1 MNDLEKALNC
11 YKCALD
17 DVEKAL
23 SCYQCALDDVCFG
36 QTCTDC
42 HLYQRSYLNDQ
53 ETMEAAIKRIHELEK
68 SNRNWRRKVQRL
80 RKELKEVK
88 ADGVS

>member
-1 MNDLEKALNC
+1 MNDLEKAL
-11 YKCALD
+11 
-17 DVEKAL
+17 
-23 SCYQCALDDVCFG
+23 SCERRYADNLCISFECNDCEFW
-36 QTCTDC
+36 QTE
-42 HLYQRSYLNDQ
+42 YLN
-53 ETMEAAIKRIHELEK
+53 TSTIMEAAIKRIHELEK

>member
-1 MNDLEKALNC
+1 MDDL
-11 YKCALD
+11 
-17 DVEKAL
+17 EKAL
-23 SCYQCALDDVCFG
+23 SCYQCALDDVCFY
-36 QTCTDC
+36 QTCADC
-42 HLYQRSYLNDQ
+42 RLYQRRYLSAQ
-53 ETMEAAIKRIHELEK
+53 EAMEAAIKRIHDLEK

>member
-1 MNDLEKALNC
+1 MDDLEKALNC
-11 YKCALD
+11 Y
-17 DVEKAL
+17 
-23 SCYQCALDDVCFG
+23 QCALDGVCFG

-42 HLYQRSYLNDQ
+42 QLYQRRYLGAKY
-53 ETMEAAIKRIHELEK
+53 TMEAAIKRIHELEK

>member
-11 YKCALD
+11 Y
-17 DVEKAL
+17 
-23 SCYQCALDDVCFG
+23 QCALDGVCFD

-42 HLYQRSYLNDQ
+42 QLYQRRYLGAKYAR
-53 ETMEAAIKRIHELEK
+53 EAASKRIHELEK
-68 SNRNWRRKVQRL
+68 SKRNWRRKVQRL

-88 ADGVS
+88 ADGIS

>member
-11 YKCALD
+11 Y
-17 DVEKAL
+17 
-23 SCYQCALDDVCFG
+23 QCAWDYVCFD

-42 HLYQRSYLNDQ
+42 ELYQRSYPNPQDA
-53 ETMEAAIKRIHELEK
+53 MEAAIKRIHELEK

>member
-11 YKCALD
+11 YQCVLD
-17 DVEKAL
+17 GD
-23 SCYQCALDDVCFG
+23 CFDLPCG
-36 QTCTDC
+36 DC
-42 HLYQRSYLNDQ
+42 HLYQRRYLSAKVA
-53 ETMEAAIKRIHELEK
+53 MEAAIKRIHELEK

>member
-1 MNDLEKALNC
+1 MDDLEKALN
-11 YKCALD
+11 
-17 DVEKAL
+17 
-23 SCYQCALDDVCFG
+23 CYQCALDDVCFG
-36 QTCTDC
+36 QTCADC
-42 HLYQRSYLNDQ
+42 RLYQRRYLSAKVA
-53 ETMEAAIKRIHELEK
+53 MEAAIKRIHELEN

>member
-1 MNDLEKALNC
+1 MDYLEKALN
-11 YKCALD
+11 
-17 DVEKAL
+17 
-23 SCYQCALDDVCFG
+23 CYQCALDDVCFDR
-36 QTCTDC
+36 TCIDC
-42 HLYQRSYLNDQ
+42 RLYQRRYLSAKDA
-53 ETMEAAIKRIHELEK
+53 MEAAIKRIHELEK

>member
-1 MNDLEKALNC
+1 MNDLEKALTG
-11 YKCALD
+11 
-17 DVEKAL
+17 
-23 SCYQCALDDVCFG
+23 YQCVLDGVCFD
-36 QTCTDC
+36 QTCADC
-42 HLYQRSYLNDQ
+42 QLYQRRYLNAQDA
-53 ETMEAAIKRIHELEK
+53 MEAAIKRIHELEK

>member
-1 MNDLEKALNC
+1 MVMDDLEKALNC
-11 YKCALD
+11 Y
-17 DVEKAL
+17 
-23 SCYQCALDDVCFG
+23 QCAWDYVCFG
-36 QTCTDC
+36 QTCADC
-42 HLYQRSYLNDQ
+42 RLYQRSYLSAQ
-53 ETMEAAIKRIHELEK
+53 EAMEAAIKRIHELEK

>member
-1 MNDLEKALNC
+1 MDDLEKALNC
-11 YKCALD
+11 YQCVLD
-17 DVEKAL
+17 SACSD
-23 SCYQCALDDVCFG
+23 

-42 HLYQRSYLNDQ
+42 HLYQRRYLSAQD
-53 ETMEAAIKRIHELEK
+53 TMEAAIKRIHELEK

>member
-1 MNDLEKALNC
+1 MNNL
-11 YKCALD
+11 
-17 DVEKAL
+17 EKAL
-23 SCYQCALDDVCFG
+23 SCYQCVLDGVCFD
-36 QTCTDC
+36 QTCVDC
-42 HLYQRSYLNDQ
+42 DLYQRRYLNAK
-53 ETMEAAIKRIHELEK
+53 EAMEAAIKRIHELEK

>member
-1 MNDLEKALNC
+1 MDDLEKALN
-11 YKCALD
+11 
-17 DVEKAL
+17 
-23 SCYQCALDDVCFG
+23 CYQCALDDVCFG
-36 QTCTDC
+36 QTCTGC
-42 HLYQRSYLNDQ
+42 HLYQRSYLNAQDA
-53 ETMEAAIKRIHELEK
+53 MEAAIKRIHELEK

>member
-11 YKCALD
+11 Y
-17 DVEKAL
+17 
-23 SCYQCALDDVCFG
+23 QCAWDYVCFD

-42 HLYQRSYLNDQ
+42 HLYQRRYLGAKY
-53 ETMEAAIKRIHELEK
+53 TMEVAIKRIHELEK

-88 ADGVS
+88 ADGIS

>member
-1 MNDLEKALNC
+1 MNNLEKALNC
-11 YKCALD
+11 Y
-17 DVEKAL
+17 
-23 SCYQCALDDVCFG
+23 QCALDGVCFD
-36 QTCTDC
+36 QTCAAC
-42 HLYQRSYLNDQ
+42 HLYQRSYLSAK
-53 ETMEAAIKRIHELEK
+53 ESMEAAIKRIHELEK

>member
-1 MNDLEKALNC
+1 MDELEKALNC
-11 YKCALD
+11 Y
-17 DVEKAL
+17 
-23 SCYQCALDDVCFG
+23 QCVFDGVCRD

-42 HLYQRSYLNDQ
+42 RLYQRSYLNAQ
-53 ETMEAAIKRIHELEK
+53 EAMEAAIKRIHELEK

>member
-11 YKCALD
+11 Y
-17 DVEKAL
+17 
-23 SCYQCALDDVCFG
+23 QCALDDVCFVN
-36 QTCTDC
+36 CTDC
-42 HLYQRSYLNDQ
+42 KLYQRSYLNAQDA
-53 ETMEAAIKRIHELEK
+53 MEATIKRIHELEK

-88 ADGVS
+88 HEG

>member
-1 MNDLEKALNC
+1 MVMEDLEKALN
-11 YKCALD
+11 
-17 DVEKAL
+17 
-23 SCYQCALDDVCFG
+23 CYQCALDDVCFDR
-36 QTCTDC
+36 TCVDC
-42 HLYQRSYLNDQ
+42 HLYQRRYLSAQ
-53 ETMEAAIKRIHELEK
+53 EAMEAAIKRIHELEK

>member
-1 MNDLEKALNC
+1 MVMNDLEKALNC
-11 YKCALD
+11 Y
-17 DVEKAL
+17 
-23 SCYQCALDDVCFG
+23 QCALDGVCFG

-42 HLYQRSYLNDQ
+42 QLYQRRYLGAKY
-53 ETMEAAIKRIHELEK
+53 TMEAAIKRIHELEK

>member
-1 MNDLEKALNC
+1 MDDLEKALNC
-11 YKCALD
+11 YQCVLD
-17 DVEKAL
+17 G
-23 SCYQCALDDVCFG
+23 VCFDLP
-36 QTCTDC
+36 CADC
-42 HLYQRSYLNDQ
+42 QLYQRSYLNAQ
-53 ETMEAAIKRIHELEK
+53 EAMEAAIKRIHELEK

>member
-1 MNDLEKALNC
+1 MDDLEKALNC
-11 YKCALD
+11 YQCVLD
-17 DVEKAL
+17 G
-23 SCYQCALDDVCFG
+23 VCFD
-36 QTCTDC
+36 QTCVDC
-42 HLYQRSYLNDQ
+42 RLYQRRYLSAK
-53 ETMEAAIKRIHELEK
+53 EAMEAAIKRIHELEK